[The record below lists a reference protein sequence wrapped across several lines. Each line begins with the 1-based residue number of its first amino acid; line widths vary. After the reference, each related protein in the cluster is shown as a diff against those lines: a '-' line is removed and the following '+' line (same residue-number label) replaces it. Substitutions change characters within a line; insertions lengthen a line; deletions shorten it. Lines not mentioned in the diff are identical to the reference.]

1 MRRRHLKTHIP
12 KNASAKRESETAGLS
27 VELLIA
33 DDFLVARL
41 GLGTMRLTGKGVWGE
56 PSDRS
61 EAIRVVRRAVEL
73 GVNFIDTADSYGPDV
88 SEGIIAEALYPYP
101 EDVVVATKGGLERP
115 GPDQWVEN
123 GRPKHLNSACE
134 EAGLS
139 CGGRFRTADTNS
151 SCKSDPRTP
160 DGERLASTSS
170 ADEAP
175 MTPRVPDAAEQQG
188 TAAAQSKIHDSLAL
202 PLSLRVNGARRELRL
217 DPRTS
222 LLDALRDH
230 LQLSGTKKG
239 CDQGACGACTVLV
252 NGQRVLSCLSLALQ
266 HEGDDVTTIEGLVND
281 ETGHVLQA
289 GFIEADGFQCGYCTP
304 GQICSA
310 VGMLHEFGQGVP
322 SAVTPIASLSA
333 TTLNDEELKERMSGN
348 LCRCGAYVGICDAIR
363 TAHERLGRQ
372 AR

>member
-1 MRRRHLKTHIP
+1 
-12 KNASAKRESETAGLS
+12 
-27 VELLIA
+27 
-33 DDFLVARL
+33 
-41 GLGTMRLTGKGVWGE
+41 
-56 PSDRS
+56 
-61 EAIRVVRRAVEL
+61 
-73 GVNFIDTADSYGPDV
+73 
-88 SEGIIAEALYPYP
+88 
-101 EDVVVATKGGLERP
+101 
-115 GPDQWVEN
+115 
-123 GRPKHLNSACE
+123 
-134 EAGLS
+134 
-139 CGGRFRTADTNS
+139 
-151 SCKSDPRTP
+151 
-160 DGERLASTSS
+160 
-170 ADEAP
+170 
-175 MTPRVPDAAEQQG
+175 MTPRVPDAAEPQG
-188 TAAAQSKIHDSLAL
+188 TAATQSKIHDSLAL
-202 PLSLRVNGARRELRL
+202 PLSLRVNGARRELRV

-281 ETGHVLQA
+281 EAGHVLQA